1 MYNPNAMSRDSV
13 RACLDGASI
22 RTVLT
27 WANVAIFI
35 LASGCWACKAV
46 VVGRVS
52 STENIATLSERD
64 CGAMGRGSTLL
75 SVRHLNV
82 PDNDTHGVVVFAVS
96 GVRKMEFNWRDART
110 LAVKCDACAEG
121 EINFKAVKS
130 GDVEIVYELGSGQR

>member
-1 MYNPNAMSRDSV
+1 
-13 RACLDGASI
+13 
-22 RTVLT
+22 
-27 WANVAIFI
+27 
-35 LASGCWACKAV
+35 
-46 VVGRVS
+46 
-52 STENIATLSERD
+52 
-64 CGAMGRGSTLL
+64 MGRGSTLL